1 MIKSTTSLI
10 GVYDPLPSHVF
21 HRYYKFLG
29 RGWHAS
35 FELPARFTRGYK
47 HPRLF
52 QSGGPGFWAGLGS
65 LMRSRL
71 IPKER
76 PKSSGWGG
84 GARWYP
90 WKCTSARNRKPY
102 EMRRVV
108 KRFGIAGFTE
118 AALPLQRSFPS
129 SSSSSVSF
137 SSQTKS
143 RHRCNDCWSNS
154 IDFYPCR
161 CFIIF
166 QDDDFN
172 PSYLTKLEFWS
183 IRMVPS
189 LV

>member
-10 GVYDPLPSHVF
+10 GVYDPLPSHVL

-29 RGWHAS
+29 RGWHAP

-84 GARWYP
+84 HADIPENAHPRGTANP
-90 WKCTSARNRKPY
+90 TKCAGLWNASELPGLPKLHFHSSDPSPPPPPLPCRSVHKRNRDTDATIVGPI
-102 EMRRVV
+102 RLIFIRAVV
-108 KRFGIAGFTE
+108 LSSFKMTISI
-118 AALPLQRSFPS
+118 PL
-129 SSSSSVSF
+129 
-137 SSQTKS
+137 
-143 RHRCNDCWSNS
+143 
-154 IDFYPCR
+154 I
-161 CFIIF
+161 
-166 QDDDFN
+166 
-172 PSYLTKLEFWS
+172 
-183 IRMVPS
+183 
-189 LV
+189 

>member
-29 RGWHAS
+29 RGWHAP

-84 GARWYP
+84 TLISLKMHIRAEPQTLRNAQGCETLRNCRVYRS
-90 WKCTSARNRKPY
+90 CTSTPA
-102 EMRRVV
+102 
-108 KRFGIAGFTE
+108 I
-118 AALPLQRSFPS
+118 LPLLLLFRVIQFTNEIETQMQRLLVQFDWFLSVPLFHHLSRWRFQSLLFNEAWVLIHSNGAIS
-129 SSSSSVSF
+129 S
-137 SSQTKS
+137 
-143 RHRCNDCWSNS
+143 
-154 IDFYPCR
+154 
-161 CFIIF
+161 
-166 QDDDFN
+166 
-172 PSYLTKLEFWS
+172 LE
-183 IRMVPS
+183 
-189 LV
+189 